1 MIRAVL
7 DTSILVAAARSRH
20 GASHALLSR
29 LPASDFQPAISVPL
43 FVEYRDVLLR
53 PENLLSRTPAQAEG
67 FLDFLL
73 SASHLQEIFFLWR
86 PALPDADDDMILEL
100 AVAAGCRYI
109 VTHNLRDFRGTK
121 KWGIKAVTPAGF
133 LKLTAQQP

>member
-1 MIRAVL
+1 MIRTVL
-7 DTSILVAAARSRH
+7 DTSILVAAARSQR

-29 LPASDFQPAISVPL
+29 LPAVQFRPVISVPL
-43 FVEYRDVLLR
+43 FFEYREVLLR
-53 PENLLSRTPAQAEG
+53 PENLLTRTAAQAEG

-86 PALPDADDDMILEL
+86 PALPDPDDDLILEL

-109 VTHNLRDFRGTK
+109 VTHNLRDFRGAE
-121 KWGIKAVTPAGF
+121 KWGVAAVTPADF
-133 LKLTAQQP
+133 LKLTAPNP